1 MAKKLFG
8 KTHFQQMWLL
18 GKAIVRTP
26 IDFLKDAA
34 AGHLP
39 PQSGN
44 QFQYHPHHTPFPT
57 KRPFSNNSIGPP
69 LPLAMRVIMI
79 LSTNF
84 GL

>member
-1 MAKKLFG
+1 MARKLFG
-8 KTHFQQMWLL
+8 KPHFQQMWLL

-44 QFQYHPHHTPFPT
+44 QFQCHSHYTLLPT
-57 KRPFSNNSIGPP
+57 KHPLSNYSIGPP

-79 LSTNF
+79 LFTNF